1 MNDSHSNRSSDR
13 PVELPRLPGRAP
25 TAHKGEM
32 GRVAIVAGSREMPGA
47 ACLAVRG
54 ALRGGAGLVRVFTPQ
69 SAFPIVAAAEMCA
82 MTTPLDEDAEGRISA
97 SATDRLLSQL
107 GWADVV
113 ALGPGLGKSDG
124 LTKLVLELVARVEGP
139 LVLDA
144 DGLNAV
150 AREKEWWSRRSAPT
164 IVTPHPG
171 EMARLRA
178 GAGDVATH
186 GSDQQARLLAA
197 AGFARRTGMVVVLK
211 GHRTVVCDSDSS
223 FVNTTGNPGMATGG
237 MGDVLTGL
245 IAALIGQGIKP
256 FKAACLAVHC
266 HGAAGDA
273 LAERVGRVGYLA
285 REAADGIPAVLA
297 LHIDSSA
304 PRDLLPRD

>member
-1 MNDSHSNRSSDR
+1 MNHSQSNRASDR
-13 PVELPRLPGRAP
+13 PVELPRLPARPP

-32 GRVAIVAGSREMPGA
+32 GRVAIVAGSREMTGA
-47 ACLAVRG
+47 ACRAARG

-82 MTTPLDEDAEGRISA
+82 MTTPVDEDSLGRIDA
-97 SATDRLLSQL
+97 SATDQLLAQL
-107 GWADVV
+107 RWADVV
-113 ALGPGLGKSDG
+113 ALGPGLGQSDG
-124 LTKLVLELVARVEGP
+124 LTKLVLELVARVERP

-144 DGLNAV
+144 DGLNAIV
-150 AREKEWWSRRSAPT
+150 GENEWWSRRSAPM

-178 GAGDVATH
+178 GAGEVSTH

-197 AGFARRTGMVVVLK
+197 AGFAGLTGVVVVLK

-223 FVNTTGNPGMATGG
+223 FVNTTGNAGMATGG

-245 IAALIGQGIKP
+245 IAALVGQGLEP
-256 FKAACLAVHC
+256 FEAACLAVHC
-266 HGAAGDA
+266 HGAAGDL
-273 LAERVGRVGYLA
+273 LAERVGPVGYLA
-285 REAADGIPAVLA
+285 SEAADAIPATLA
-297 LHIDSSA
+297 LQIDSST
-304 PRDLLPRD
+304 PRDLSPRD